1 MINDK
6 TQSRSADD
14 ISKLLERQRSE
25 YFVLN
30 LDKLWYL
37 ETHDLH
43 IITFLTTKNPSGP
56 FGWLGRVYDHYT
68 LLILEVN
75 QPFSC

>member
-37 ETHDLH
+37 ETHRL
-43 IITFLTTKNPSGP
+43 IIN
-56 FGWLGRVYDHYT
+56 
-68 LLILEVN
+68 
-75 QPFSC
+75 